1 MKNNWA
7 LLNEYYD
14 KAYVISVR
22 SAEHRRERFV
32 ERFAGLNYSFF
43 FGADKNNISIDELIE
58 KNIYNEELTKK
69 HHRYTKNMM
78 TGEIACALSHRMIYE
93 DMLQNNYS
101 RVLIFEDD
109 ALPDPKGV
117 EMIPAVLSEIP
128 SNCELLMWGWGKNEK
143 DDFSASLKKY
153 GYHIQ
158 HALGLLKWDHTIINN
173 LYARPFSAHLKKAGF
188 HDYAHAYG
196 ITKTAAEKLIQ
207 MQTPVQYIADNLLAH
222 ATTKNIVTG
231 YIVYPAA
238 ILHDNLP
245 DGTGRDSYIR

>member
-1 MKNNWA
+1 MTDSFSA
-7 LLNEYYD
+7 LNSYYD
-14 KAYVISVR
+14 KTYVISVK
-22 SAEHRRERFV
+22 SSEHRRNRFT

-43 FGADKNNISIDELIE
+43 FGADKNNISINDLIE

-69 HHRYTKNMM
+69 NHRYTKTMM
-78 TGEIACALSHRMIYE
+78 PGEIACALSHRMIYE

-109 ALPDPKGV
+109 SLPSPKGL
-117 EMIPAVLSEIP
+117 EMIPAILSEIP
-128 SNCELLMWGWGKNEK
+128 SNCELLMWGWGKNGE
-143 DDFSASLKKY
+143 DDFTASLKKY

-173 LYARPFSAHLKKAGF
+173 LFAKPFSAHLKKAGF

-222 ATTKNIVTG
+222 AITRNIVSG
-231 YIVYPAA
+231 YIAYPAV

-245 DGTGRDSYIR
+245 DGTARDSYIR